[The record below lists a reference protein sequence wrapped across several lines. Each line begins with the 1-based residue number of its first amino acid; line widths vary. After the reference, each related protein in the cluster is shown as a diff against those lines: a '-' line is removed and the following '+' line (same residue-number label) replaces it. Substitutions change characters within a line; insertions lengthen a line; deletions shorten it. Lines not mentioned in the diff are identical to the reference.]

1 MFYCRFLRL
10 TSETVHD
17 LIFKILWT
25 FFLLYFCN
33 KHVTILHLS
42 LQLSCFDMC
51 KILTWSDQFY
61 SNRNSQSLKNILV
74 LYTIT
79 WDCILC
85 VGELWLTPL
94 PLVCDIV
101 ALVCVSLIGCA
112 PDVQTGF
119 WGHINKSTGFWGH
132 MKYKQLSL
140 AKNKMSVET
149 CDIWKHDLRAKNIL
163 PAEGSWN
170 FYLQKVCHLVPP
182 EFVKKITKI

>member
-1 MFYCRFLRL
+1 MFYCRFLWL
-10 TSETVHD
+10 TLETVHD
-17 LIFKILWT
+17 LIFEILWT
-25 FFLLYFCN
+25 FFLLYFSN
-33 KHVTILHLS
+33 NHVTILHLS
-42 LQLSCFDMC
+42 QQLSCCGMC
-51 KILTWSDQFY
+51 KILTWSDQYY
-61 SNRNSQSLKNILV
+61 SNKNNNQSLKNIFV

-112 PDVQTGF
+112 PDVQAGF

-132 MKYKQLSL
+132 MKYKQLGQ

-149 CDIWKHDLRAKNIL
+149 CDIWKHDLRIHCLLKAAEIFICKKSAIL
-163 PAEGSWN
+163 FCLRSWRR
-170 FYLQKVCHLVPP
+170 
-182 EFVKKITKI
+182 